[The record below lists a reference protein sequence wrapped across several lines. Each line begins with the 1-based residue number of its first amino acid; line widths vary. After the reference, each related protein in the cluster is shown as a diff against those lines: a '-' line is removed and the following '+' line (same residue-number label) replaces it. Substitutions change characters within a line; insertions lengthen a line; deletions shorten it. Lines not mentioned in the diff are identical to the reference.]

1 MGEYNKL
8 TERLLS
14 QGYTAEH
21 YPKDM
26 VRIASG
32 CYKLHMVGRL
42 ARGGRTD
49 AGIQLV
55 WRQTDKD
62 KDRMHCLRA
71 DNHQG
76 GKV

>member
-32 CYKLHMVGRL
+32 CYSRSGNHWKTFMEASSTFHGMQILLHTEQVAECMF
-42 ARGGRTD
+42 A
-49 AGIQLV
+49 AP
-55 WRQTDKD
+55 
-62 KDRMHCLRA
+62 M
-71 DNHQG
+71 
-76 GKV
+76 